1 MRILVDAHIWLVASH
16 NMNPPIGGN
25 NLPCIG
31 NIRIGDPYRALGY
44 QPQKEQ
50 CRRIANPGA
59 YRRGLGIA

>member
-1 MRILVDAHIWLVASH
+1 
-16 NMNPPIGGN
+16 MNPPIGGN

-31 NIRIGDPYRALGY
+31 NIRIGDPNRALGY